1 MNIFSAKKKEIVW
14 FMCKFNYKCSIYK
27 NGVDLKQVVHLIKKL
42 SIGIVKKKKKKKEFF
57 LLFTYCGY
65 HLYIAF
71 QKSLS
76 VFNFAS
82 ECAYSFMLVVSEM

>member
-42 SIGIVKKKKKKKEFF
+42 SIGIVKKKKKKSFF
-57 LLFTYCGY
+57 FYLLTAAITFTSHFKKVYPF
-65 HLYIAF
+65 LILQVNALI
-71 QKSLS
+71 LS
-76 VFNFAS
+76 
-82 ECAYSFMLVVSEM
+82 CW